1 MIEWVVGGVLLGTI
15 TGLIPGIHPNLIA
28 VVLAGIFTDSTV
40 LIFTTALTHTFL
52 NSIPTTYLSTPDPD
66 TALSLHPSQEYAKKG
81 RAHEAIILTIIG
93 SLLALILMIIISPL
107 LFKIIKPLFRT
118 INTAIPS
125 LLILTATFLIIR
137 QKNKLLAAGIFLL
150 SGILGIISLNTN
162 ISEPL
167 TPLFTGLFAI
177 PSIII
182 SSNEKTSTQK
192 LTEPKLHKK
201 NLKTIL
207 KSLPFGSF
215 FSFLPAVGPAQAIVV
230 QQQFTKQKNKKDF
243 LILTGCLNTINII
256 FSLIMLIQLNKARNG
271 AIAVIKDQGF
281 INIPQLSN
289 LFCIALIITLPC
301 TIIGILSSRLFLKLK
316 NIINPKT
323 LNNSI
328 ICLLVFII
336 FILSHTK
343 GILVLVIASVIGY
356 IPYKYNLSKTT
367 LMGSLMVPTIINYLH

>member
-1 MIEWVVGGVLLGTI
+1 MIEWVVGGILLGTI
-15 TGLIPGIHPNLIA
+15 TGLMPGIHPNLIA
-28 VVLAGIFTDSTV
+28 VILAGIFTDSTV

>member
-1 MIEWVVGGVLLGTI
+1 MIEWVIGGVILGTL
-15 TGLIPGIHPNLIA
+15 TGLMPGIHPNLIA
-28 VVLAGIFTDSTV
+28 VILAGIFADSTI

-52 NSIPTTYLSTPDPD
+52 NSIPTTYLSTPDPE

-81 RAHEAIILTIIG
+81 RAHEAVILTIAG
-93 SLLALILMIIISPL
+93 SLIALIFMFILSPL
-107 LFKIIKPLFRT
+107 LLKIIKPLFKT

-150 SGILGIISLNTN
+150 SGLLGIISLNTN

-167 TPLFTGLFAI
+167 TPIFTGLFAI

-182 SSNEKTSTQK
+182 SSNEKTSKQK
-192 LTEPKLHKK
+192 LTGPKLNKK
-201 NLKTIL
+201 SLNTIL

-271 AIAVIKDQGF
+271 AVAVIRDQGF
-281 INIPQLSN
+281 INLPQLTS
-289 LFCIALIITLPC
+289 LFYIALLITLPC

-316 NIINPKT
+316 N
-323 LNNSI
+323 
-328 ICLLVFII
+328 
-336 FILSHTK
+336 
-343 GILVLVIASVIGY
+343 
-356 IPYKYNLSKTT
+356 
-367 LMGSLMVPTIINYLH
+367 TIIISKQIIE